1 MERSNRI
8 GRDARL
14 DPDTEYY
21 SLRQNIIGKA
31 NLTLEFA
38 IASCFLDLF
47 ENPKDSLFLRK
58 QKALNFQMSQKFE
71 RIFF

>member
-38 IASCFLDLF
+38 IASCFF
-47 ENPKDSLFLRK
+47 GPFRK
-58 QKALNFQMSQKFE
+58 S
-71 RIFF
+71 